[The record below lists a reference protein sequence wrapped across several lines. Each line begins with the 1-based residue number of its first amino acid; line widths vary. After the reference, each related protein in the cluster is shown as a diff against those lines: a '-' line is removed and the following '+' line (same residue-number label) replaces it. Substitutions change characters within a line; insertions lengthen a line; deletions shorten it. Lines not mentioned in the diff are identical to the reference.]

1 MKKIDVKVVQ
11 ETTNDLPKY
20 QTSLSAGCD
29 IKAELSK
36 INQTFFVDTIIN
48 KVEEGIIKSITIM
61 PGGRCLIPTGIKV
74 AIPDGYEIQIRPRSG
89 LALKKGISLVNCVGT
104 VDSDYRDEIGII
116 IINHGKG
123 KFIIEQ
129 GERIGQLVLNEVK
142 QINWKVVDTLDET
155 DRKGG
160 FGHTDEEGKGSKS

>member
-48 KVEEGIIKSITIM
+48 KVEEGIIKS
-61 PGGRCLIPTGIKV
+61 LIPTGIKV

-116 IINHGKG
+116 IINHGKE

-160 FGHTDEEGKGSKS
+160 FGHTDKKGEASKK